1 MDESREIPTTE
12 ALSVASC
19 RSPDWCSMI
28 ELLDGAK
35 DLFVRYGGHRQAAGF
50 TIEESKIPELKKRLL
65 DAFATMH
72 DVHNLPKRVMDIECI
87 MNPARDF
94 TLENLDVID
103 SYRPFGIGN
112 RKPLF
117 LLQDE
122 TILEA
127 KPLGKE

>member
-1 MDESREIPTTE
+1 M
-12 ALSVASC
+12 
-19 RSPDWCSMI
+19 SP
-28 ELLDGAK
+28 
-35 DLFVRYGGHRQAAGF
+35 
-50 TIEESKIPELKKRLL
+50 
-65 DAFATMH
+65 AT
-72 DVHNLPKRVMDIECI
+72 
-87 MNPARDF
+87 DF
-94 TLENLDVID
+94 TLENLDIID

>member
-1 MDESREIPTTE
+1 MRGI
-12 ALSVASC
+12 SVASC
-19 RSPDWCSMI
+19 RSPEWCSMI

-65 DAFATMH
+65 EKFSTMH
-72 DVHNLPKRVMDIECI
+72 DVHNLPKRVMDIECVL
-87 MNPARDF
+87 NPTTDF

-103 SYRPFGIGN
+103 SFRPFGIGN

-117 LLQDE
+117 LLQEE

>member
-1 MDESREIPTTE
+1 
-12 ALSVASC
+12 
-19 RSPDWCSMI
+19 
-28 ELLDGAK
+28 
-35 DLFVRYGGHRQAAGF
+35 
-50 TIEESKIPELKKRLL
+50 
-65 DAFATMH
+65 MH
-72 DVHNLPKRVMDIECI
+72 DVHNLPKRVMDVECI
-87 MNPARDF
+87 MSPATDF
-94 TLENLDVID
+94 TLENLDIID